1 MEQAIFSV
9 LPQRTIQASLQFEF
23 CGFSKTLDHHS
34 FGPAVRDLYILHL
47 VLDGEGMYTVKNKQY
62 SLKKGDFFLIRP
74 HDTTFYSSSI
84 KDPWSYIWL
93 AFSGATA
100 DQVITKSCLE
110 RDYYV
115 ASTTNITP
123 YISTIQAC
131 LELDHSDLIQELKL
145 TELTYRF
152 LALFVQDA
160 VNSEPNIAQKV
171 SPLILQ
177 VIQLIKEEYQTISI
191 QQLAATLAVNRSH
204 LSRQFKKEMNMTIQQ
219 WLMSIRINQ
228 AAFLLI
234 NTDQSVESISEAVR
248 FSSLV
253 SFSRAFHRYT
263 NEAPTTYRKRV
274 HQPEGSIDS
283 FETLI
288 KRIAKQSPTTRST

>member
-74 HDTTFYSSSI
+74 YDTTFYSSSI

-100 DQVITKSCLE
+100 DQIITKSCLE

-171 SPLILQ
+171 SPLIL
-177 VIQLIKEEYQTISI
+177 
-191 QQLAATLAVNRSH
+191 
-204 LSRQFKKEMNMTIQQ
+204 
-219 WLMSIRINQ
+219 
-228 AAFLLI
+228 
-234 NTDQSVESISEAVR
+234 
-248 FSSLV
+248 
-253 SFSRAFHRYT
+253 
-263 NEAPTTYRKRV
+263 
-274 HQPEGSIDS
+274 
-283 FETLI
+283 
-288 KRIAKQSPTTRST
+288 